1 MPRRFDLFNIR
12 VPDEKVH
19 LANRRMA
26 QQGVQEAFIRGKEP
40 VMTLPTAG
48 RNGKNCADGSLW
60 QTGWPADSSLIAQC
74 GQAAEW

>member
-48 RNGKNCADGSLW
+48 RNGKNCADGKPL
-60 QTGWPADSSLIAQC
+60 ADRLAGRQLAHSTMRPS
-74 GQAAEW
+74 G